1 MNPNALVLWAIL
13 TIIGYLCSGTLKGAL
28 LGLLVGLIIS
38 LLASLVPTRRGRRW

>member
-28 LGLLVGLIIS
+28 LGLLSGLFIS
-38 LLASLVPTRRGRRW
+38 VLASMVPTRRGRW